1 MQRICYFYFMDAL
14 DVISLDDAKNELNI
28 TWTLSA
34 GDIKILTRCIK
45 TAVSWIET
53 YTDYYLYERD
63 LTIDSLA
70 CGNRVFIYPVSIINV
85 KDSDGNVLPTDDYDI
100 KVFPL
105 YTAIYAGCDNT
116 IDLKV
121 GYSEASQSDIPQ
133 QLISACMKL
142 ITYLYENRDAYPTEL
157 PIDIQL
163 LVNQLRRNI
172 SFS

>member
-53 YTDYYLYERD
+53 YTDYYLYEQETT
-63 LTIDSLA
+63 LESLA
-70 CGNRVFIYPVSIINV
+70 CGNQIVTYPVTVTSV
-85 KDSDGNVLPTDDYDI
+85 KDKDGNVIPTDKYRI
-100 KVFPL
+100 EEKPLSLWVF
-105 YTAIYAGCDNT
+105 AGCGNT
-116 IDLKV
+116 IYLKTGYAEADL
-121 GYSEASQSDIPQ
+121 DNIPQ

-142 ITYLYENRDAYPTEL
+142 IVYLYENRDAYPTEL
-157 PIDIQL
+157 PVDIQL
-163 LVNQLRRNI
+163 LVNQLRR
-172 SFS
+172 SVAFL